1 LRGWCRRLLL
11 AAICSG
17 SVFSLQAQEVSKTQQ
32 VEEQPEIQEPSQI
45 EEVVVFGDSAL
56 AEKLGR
62 AGSWMALGKDEITA
76 IGATNISE
84 TMSRF
89 PGVWVVRGS
98 GQEHL
103 TAIRSAVLTGP
114 GACGAFQFLEDA
126 IPIRPA
132 GFCNVNN
139 LFEVNSE
146 QAAGIE
152 VWRGPASAV
161 LGGNALYGAINI
173 LTDLPQ
179 SNSLTF
185 EGGPY
190 DFYRI
195 SGEFGTQIGNH
206 EIGAAIHG
214 SSDNGYRD
222 STGVDQQKATFA
234 HRTSV
239 GDWEVF
245 NTLNW
250 TNLNQETGGYVYGY
264 KAYKDN
270 QLRKTNPNPE
280 AYRDAWSV
288 RAASHWT
295 GERWRI
301 SPYLRASDMKFLQH
315 FLPGQPREKNNQAS
329 GGVIIEYDWPV
340 PEDLTLRLGMQ
351 SEYMAGHVDE
361 YQKEALTDSSA
372 FNNAV
377 RNQGTHYDYDV
388 DSAMVAGYYNFIW
401 SFTDS
406 DRLVN
411 SVRVE
416 YLNYDYNNK
425 GLDGNTRDD
434 GTECGF
440 GGCLYLRPAD
450 RSDDYS
456 NVAGRLGLEHDF
468 DYGTAYAVVGSGFR
482 PPQATELYR
491 LQRGQDVADLDSEQ
505 VVSFEVGFKAGW
517 FDIAA
522 FTQQTDHVI
531 FRDAAG
537 FNLSDGQTKSW
548 GVEFNADRTFGRHT
562 FAVAGTYAVHE
573 YAFNSDISGAEVVE
587 NGNQMDSAPKW
598 MGGATWDMQVTERLQ
613 TEVEMVYQHRYQINA
628 ENTASYSGQTVWN
641 LRGRYQLFDNA
652 LVFARVINL
661 LDKQY
666 ADRGDWTFFNPERYR
681 YFPAMPRQL
690 YVGVTVDF

>member
-1 LRGWCRRLLL
+1 LKEYLLMIVL
-11 AAICSG
+11 LTVCVPGAAAPAPG
-17 SVFSLQAQEVSKTQQ
+17 TDQAQAAEAAA
-32 VEEQPEIQEPSQI
+32 EQPPSEL

-56 AEKLGR
+56 AGKLGR
-62 AGSWMALGKDEITA
+62 AGSWMGLDAEEITR
-76 IGATNISE
+76 IGATNINE
-84 TMSRF
+84 TMNRI
-89 PGVWVVRGS
+89 PGIWVVRGS

-114 GACGAFQFLEDA
+114 GACGAFLYLEDG

-132 GFCNVNN
+132 GFCNINN
-139 LFEVNSE
+139 LFEVNGE
-146 QAAGIE
+146 QAASIE

-161 LGGNALYGAINI
+161 LGGNALYGAINV

-179 SNSLTF
+179 SNSLTL

-195 SGEFGTQIGNH
+195 GGKFGTEIGVH
-206 EIGAAIHG
+206 EIGASIHG
-214 SSDNGYRD
+214 SSTNGYRD

-234 HRTSV
+234 HRTQV
-239 GDWEVF
+239 GDWQVF

-280 AYRDAWSV
+280 AYRDAWSL

-295 GERWRI
+295 SEQWRI
-301 SPYLRASDMKFLQH
+301 TPYLRSSDMNFLQH
-315 FLPGQPREKNNQAS
+315 FLPGQPKEKNDQTS
-329 GGVIIEYDWPV
+329 GGIVIEYDWNL
-340 PEDLTLRLGMQ
+340 PEDMSLRLGMQ
-351 SEYMAGHVDE
+351 TEYMQGRLEE
-361 YQKEALTDSSA
+361 YQAEALTDSSA

-377 RNQGTHYDYDV
+377 RNQGTHYDYDI
-388 DSAMVAGYYNFIW
+388 DSGMIAGYYDFIW
-401 SFTDS
+401 GFS
-406 DRLVN
+406 DQARIVN
-411 SVRVE
+411 SLRVE
-416 YLNYDYNNK
+416 YLDYDYDNN

-450 RSDDYS
+450 RSDDFS
-456 NVAGRLGLEHDF
+456 NVAGRLGLEYDF
-468 DYGTAYAVVGSGFR
+468 SYGTGYVVVGSGFR

-491 LQRGQDVADLDSEQ
+491 LQRTQEVADLDSEEILA
-505 VVSFEVGFKAGW
+505 FEVGFKGGW
-517 FDIAA
+517 FDISA

-537 FNLSDGQTKSW
+537 LNISDGQTKSY
-548 GVEFNADRTFGRHT
+548 GVEFNASRTFGRHT
-562 FAVAGTYAVHE
+562 FAVVGTYAKHE
-573 YAFNSDISGAEVVE
+573 YAFNRDISGAEVVV
-587 NGNQMDSAPKW
+587 NGNYVDTAPEW
-598 MGGATWDMQVTERLQ
+598 LGGATWNVQIMPQWQAEL
-613 TEVEMVYQHRYQINA
+613 EAVYQHEHFINA
-628 ENTASYSGQTVWN
+628 ENTASYSGQTVYN
-641 LRGRYQLFDNA
+641 LRSRYQLNEHA
-652 LVFARVINL
+652 VVFARIINL
-661 LDKQY
+661 MDKQY

-690 YVGVTVDF
+690 YVGATFNF